1 MMYEQKQHVKDSFNV
16 FPFLYLITLEVRQN
30 MFKSVTGVFSRFGTR
45 FASTMV
51 SRLSLSS
58 NPIFS
63 SSNLKHNVQ
72 FINQITETTY
82 LKESIG
88 KFEPLNESSTTE
100 MIMTSV
106 LRKRRLKMKKH
117 KLRKRRKAQRAL
129 RIKIGK

>member
-1 MMYEQKQHVKDSFNV
+1 MGS
-16 FPFLYLITLEVRQN
+16 
-30 MFKSVTGVFSRFGTR
+30 R

-51 SRLSLSS
+51 VRPAASS
-58 NPIFS
+58 VFS
-63 SSNLKHNVQ
+63 HPANLQSMKLAFYTPKYQPQSTGIIEQV
-72 FINQITETTY
+72 IE
-82 LKESIG
+82 KV
-88 KFEPLNESSTTE
+88 EPVSESSVTD

>member
-1 MMYEQKQHVKDSFNV
+1 
-16 FPFLYLITLEVRQN
+16 
-30 MFKSVTGVFSRFGTR
+30 MFKSVTGVFSRFGNR
-45 FASTMV
+45 LASTMV
-51 SRLSLSS
+51 SRPLVSP

-63 SSNLKHNVQ
+63 PLNLKHNVQ
-72 FINQITETTY
+72 FINQITETNY
-82 LKESIG
+82 SKEIIG
-88 KFEPLNESSTTE
+88 KIEPLNESSVTE

>member
-1 MMYEQKQHVKDSFNV
+1 
-16 FPFLYLITLEVRQN
+16 
-30 MFKSVTGVFSRFGTR
+30 MFRSVAHILPAFGSR

-51 SRLSLSS
+51 SRPVSAQFATPVLMQLKQKIQFMAPTQQYQ
-58 NPIFS
+58 PIQEV
-63 SSNLKHNVQ
+63 NLDILDNV
-72 FINQITETTY
+72 
-82 LKESIG
+82 IG
-88 KFEPLNESSTTE
+88 KEDPVSTTE

>member
-1 MMYEQKQHVKDSFNV
+1 
-16 FPFLYLITLEVRQN
+16 
-30 MFKSVTGVFSRFGTR
+30 MFKSVCRILPTISSR

-51 SRLSLSS
+51 ARPVKSTSLFATVNAQPMKFAFATPQYQPQSVGIIEQVIEKIEPVS
-58 NPIFS
+58 
-63 SSNLKHNVQ
+63 
-72 FINQITETTY
+72 
-82 LKESIG
+82 ES
-88 KFEPLNESSTTE
+88 TVTD

>member
-1 MMYEQKQHVKDSFNV
+1 
-16 FPFLYLITLEVRQN
+16 
-30 MFKSVTGVFSRFGTR
+30 MFRSVVSRFIPSFGSR

-51 SRLSLSS
+51 STPLKSATAPS
-58 NPIFS
+58 PIFS
-63 SSNLKHNVQ
+63 ALSKNINEPKSNLLN
-72 FINQITETTY
+72 TY
-82 LKESIG
+82 IEKV
-88 KFEPLNESSTTE
+88 EPSLNITE

>member
-1 MMYEQKQHVKDSFNV
+1 MFRSVVRF
-16 FPFLYLITLEVRQN
+16 FPA
-30 MFKSVTGVFSRFGTR
+30 FGNR

-51 SRLSLSS
+51 ARPSSPILSQ
-58 NPIFS
+58 FS
-63 SSNLKHNVQ
+63 LLKQNVQ
-72 FINQITETTY
+72 FITPGT
-82 LKESIG
+82 K
-88 KFEPLNESSTTE
+88 EPLNIGLNIIKNEPLIEESSTISE